1 MSVIATVS
9 GDNNTA
15 ILKVSGRF
23 DFSVHNDFRKAY
35 KDTNL
40 ARGEYIVDLMNTEY
54 LDSSALG
61 MMLLLK
67 EFAEGSG
74 SSVRITNANNEI
86 FEILQI
92 ASFDKLFAIN

>member
-1 MSVIATVS
+1 MSVTATVS

-15 ILKVSGRF
+15 ILKISGRF

-35 KDTNL
+35 KDIDLT
-40 ARGEYIVDLMNTEY
+40 RGEYVVDLMNTEY

-67 EFAEGSG
+67 EYAED
-74 SSVRITNANNEI
+74 SSSTVRITNANNEI
-86 FEILQI
+86 LEILKI
-92 ASFDKLFAIN
+92 ASFDKLFVVN